1 LLQELARL
9 EFCRLHFQLDFLD
22 ACDLPGETLQRLR
35 RDLHRAGR
43 LAFDNPSLFS
53 ALFDPAPA
61 VEPQAQRRYQ
71 RPGPPFVFAPARGLP
86 GHFEPGD
93 TMTLSVSL
101 WGDGIQLL
109 RHFAA
114 TLAILGRSGLWQGT
128 GSFEIRSVQGE
139 DAAGNRSILSLEPG
153 PGARPEPPVNDI
165 EWWLDT
171 RPRAELWRLSLV
183 TPARLITGGRPLFR
197 AEFPQLFPFIL
208 RRVTSMAFAHCGA
221 DLVDQADDLLRAAAA
236 VRIRENLLR
245 WEDWRS
251 LDGEQGPI
259 DLGGLIGSL
268 ILDGPLDEDLL
279 TILHLG
285 SLFNL
290 GKGAA
295 FATGCYRFAPA

>member
-1 LLQELARL
+1 MLRDLARL

-43 LAFDNPSLFS
+43 LTLDDTSVFS

-61 VEPQAQRRYQ
+61 VEPEARRRYQ

-86 GHFEPGD
+86 RHLEPGD

-109 RHFAA
+109 RPFAA
-114 TLAILGRSGLWQGT
+114 TLATLGHSGLWQGT
-128 GSFEIRSVQGE
+128 GPFEIRSLQAE

-153 PGARPEPPVNDI
+153 TGASSAPPVNDI

-171 RPRAELWRLSLV
+171 RPRAETWRLSLV
-183 TPARLITGGRPLFR
+183 IPARLITGGRPLFR
-197 AEFPQLFPFIL
+197 AEFQQLFPFIL

-221 DLVDQADDLLRAAAA
+221 DLVDRADDLLQAAAA
-236 VRIRENLLR
+236 ARVRENLLH

-251 LDGEQGPI
+251 LAGDQGPI
-259 DLGGLIGSL
+259 ELGGLIGSL
-268 ILDGPLDEDLL
+268 TLDGPLDEDLL
-279 TILHLG
+279 TVLHLG

-295 FATGCYRFAPA
+295 FATGCYRLAPA